1 MTTPEPRSW
10 LFVPA
15 DSDRKLA
22 KALTVGA
29 DALILDLEDSVVP
42 DARPRARLLAVDYL
56 RQWDH
61 AKGQCWV
68 RCNPINTEAAVEDL
82 MAVLPGRPTGIV
94 LPKALGMADI
104 GRLGRQLDEL
114 ERENGIELGHTKIV
128 SVASETPA
136 AVLKL
141 AEFAEP
147 VDRRL
152 FGLTWG
158 AEDLA
163 TELGATNNRE
173 GADFTEP
180 YRVVRSLVLVAAR
193 AAGVQPIDTLYSD
206 FKDPEGL
213 ALALARARR
222 DGFLGMLAIHPGQV
236 EAINAA
242 FTPSEA
248 EIQWASKVIAAFETS
263 PGAGVLSLEG
273 KMIDRPHLLQARQLI
288 QRSNPPASA
297 T

>member
-1 MTTPEPRSW
+1 MTAPPRSW

-22 KALTVGA
+22 KAPTVGA
-29 DALILDLEDSVVP
+29 DALILDLEDSVAI

-56 RQWDH
+56 RHWDNGH
-61 AKGQCWV
+61 GQCWV
-68 RCNPINTEAAVEDL
+68 RCNPITTEAAVEDL

-104 GRLGRQLDEL
+104 SRLARQLDEL

-128 SVASETPA
+128 AVATETPA

-141 AEFAEP
+141 GDFAERS
-147 VDRRL
+147 DRRL
-152 FGLTWG
+152 VGLTWG

-163 TELGATNNRE
+163 TELGATTNRD
-173 GADFTEP
+173 GTNWTEP

-206 FKDPEGL
+206 FKNPDGL
-213 ALALARARR
+213 AMAVARARR
-222 DGFLGMLAIHPGQV
+222 DGFAGMLAIHPGQV
-236 EAINAA
+236 AAINAA
-242 FTPSEA
+242 FTPTEA
-248 EIQWASKVIAAFETS
+248 EIQWACQVIAAFEAS

-273 KMIDRPHLLQARQLI
+273 KMIDKPHLLQAQQLVDRAK
-288 QRSNPPASA
+288 QFV
-297 T
+297 

>member
-1 MTTPEPRSW
+1 MTTTHPRSW

-22 KALTVGA
+22 KAATVGA
-29 DALILDLEDSVVP
+29 DALILDLEDSVIP
-42 DARPRARLLAVDYL
+42 DAKSRARLLAVDYL

-61 AKGQCWV
+61 GRGQCWV

-82 MAVLPGRPTGIV
+82 MAVLPGRPTGVV
-94 LPKALGMADI
+94 LPKALGTADI
-104 GRLGRQLDEL
+104 TRLGRQLDEL

-141 AEFAEP
+141 ADFAGHI
-147 VDRRL
+147 DRRL

-163 TELGATNNRE
+163 TELGGTTNRD
-173 GADFTEP
+173 GTDFTEP

-206 FKDPEGL
+206 FRDPDGL
-213 ALALARARR
+213 ALAVARARR
-222 DGFLGMLAIHPGQV
+222 DGFVGMLAIHPDQV
-236 EAINAA
+236 AAINTA
-242 FTPSEA
+242 FTPTAA
-248 EIQWASKVIAAFETS
+248 EIQWALAVIAAFKAAPS
-263 PGAGVLSLEG
+263 AGVLSLDG

-288 QRSNPPASA
+288 QRAQRGQ
-297 T
+297 